1 MCHSLAFSLFSPFE
15 LFDAFHAVFK
25 DKAEGVRMA
34 QDSDKGFGL
43 EAPITAFLKTNEIES
58 DPLRGVR

>member
-1 MCHSLAFSLFSPFE
+1 MCHSLAFSLSSPFE

-43 EAPITAFLKTNEIES
+43 GALSLLFSKPMKL
-58 DPLRGVR
+58 DLPL

>member
-1 MCHSLAFSLFSPFE
+1 MCHSLAFSLSSPFE

-34 QDSDKGFGL
+34 HSDKGFGL
-43 EAPITAFLKTNEIES
+43 KAPITAFLKTNEIGS
-58 DPLRGVR
+58 APLRGVR